1 MKKNISLLIILILLT
16 SLITGCDAFTN
27 SNKVD
32 IEQSVYDEY
41 ESMIDAFIGV
51 QDISV
56 ISDYLIQ
63 WAQNYQIDAEK
74 DHYNNVIITIP
85 ATEGQENVV
94 PTLIECGISISDL
107 ENDLRP
113 VAIMMTTIRNLEAHG
128 LTYFVFTPY
137 EGRLYTGAENL
148 SSSLLSDVNLINL
161 NTYAPNQIVSSGAE
175 SAVYTMS
182 LNMKMADPSFPI
194 AYELRIDGLTGGY
207 SDIIKQKNPNAIKTL
222 GNFLASCKSSG
233 MLFELASFNG
243 GQNVDMYPVSAS
255 AIMLINQNDENSLN
269 NRFLKAQKTFND
281 NYSET
286 QPQYSY
292 TLTPVPLPEKV
303 ISQEDSDHIVSF
315 LYTLFNGIYSKTEA
329 DETEAVSNIG
339 QVRTDDKQFVSYLT
353 MRSLDP
359 AVFLAMQSDLSVI
372 SNLNELTYQMIL
384 GKQGWRQLPGKSL
397 ASRFSEATSAN
408 VTDTFYESQCS
419 IYQNRNKDI
428 EIISYGV
435 DLIDCEKQCKNLLKF
450 ITVPESS
457 EQGQQP

>member
-1 MKKNISLLIILILLT
+1 MKKNISILLILILLT
-16 SLITGCDAFTN
+16 SLITGCGAFTN
-27 SNKVD
+27 NNKVD

-41 ESMIDAFIGV
+41 ESMIDTFIGV

-56 ISDYLIQ
+56 ISDYLLQ
-63 WAQNYQIDAEK
+63 WAQNYRIDAEK
-74 DHYNNVIITIP
+74 DYYNNVIITLP
-85 ATEGQENVV
+85 ATAGLENEV
-94 PTLIECGISISDL
+94 PTMVECGISISDL

-113 VAIMMTTIRNLEAHG
+113 VSIMMTTIRNLENHG

-148 SSSLLSDVNLINL
+148 SPSLLSNVNLINL

-175 SAVYTMS
+175 SAVYSMS
-182 LNMKMADPSFPI
+182 LNMKMVEPSFPI
-194 AYELRIDGLTGGY
+194 AYELRIDGLAGGY

-222 GNFLASCKSSG
+222 GNFLASCKNSG

-243 GQNVDMYPVSAS
+243 GQNIETYPVSAS

-286 QPQYSY
+286 QPGYTY

-303 ISQEDSDHIVSF
+303 ITQEDSDHIVSF
-315 LYTLFNGIYSKTEA
+315 LYTLFNGIYSKTET
-329 DETEAVSNIG
+329 DEAEAVSNIG
-339 QVRTDDKQFVSYLT
+339 EVRTAEKQFISYLT

-372 SNLNELTYQMIL
+372 SNLNELTYQAVS

-397 ASRFSEATSAN
+397 ASRFSDATSAN
-408 VTDTFYESQCS
+408 VIGTFYESQCS
-419 IYQNRNKDI
+419 IYQNKNKDI

-435 DLIDCEKQCKNLLKF
+435 DLIDCEKQCKNLIEFLN
-450 ITVPESS
+450 VPETP
-457 EQGQQP
+457 EQSQQP